1 MQSIMIADSHNLCR
15 EALCSYIRQANPDY
29 RVDDAGSYKEM
40 IGKIE
45 TSPPDLL
52 LIDTDLHDLSPDQSV
67 WADDIPDGVKIGVIL
82 PLRRTEFQGPD
93 DIISG
98 LFPKSLSCKAFL
110 RGVDQILEG
119 GTFFP
124 PLKDHADHL
133 QHIAGG
139 TNIVRHDF
147 HLTAREKEVL
157 SYLVK
162 GASNKDIAR
171 ALDLQVVTVKL
182 HVRGICRKLKAANR
196 TQAALLAKENGWG

>member
-15 EALCSYIRQANPDY
+15 EALCSYIRQANPGY

-40 IGKIE
+40 IGKIGV
-45 TSPPDLL
+45 SPPDLL
-52 LIDTDLHDLSPDQSV
+52 LIDTDLHDLSPDQSA

-82 PLRRTEFQGPD
+82 PLRLTEFGDMD
-93 DIISG
+93 DTISG
-98 LFPKSLSCKAFL
+98 LFPKSLSCKAFV
-110 RGVDQILEG
+110 RGIGQILEG

-124 PLKDHADHL
+124 PLREHVDNL
-133 QHIAGG
+133 QDIAGG
-139 TNIVRHDF
+139 AAMVRHDY

-182 HVRGICRKLKAANR
+182 HVRGICRKLKASNR
-196 TQAALLAKENGWG
+196 TQAALMAKENGWG